1 MEPVTRSQFFA
12 TAATASGAAIL
23 LAACSDDT
31 QSASDNGASSA
42 AEGSA
47 PVIGLISSDLYASP
61 NPQRVAFAI
70 AQGASFIDAGD
81 VNVTFK
87 DEAGTV
93 LGTSTASY
101 HGDGLPKNRGI
112 YVCEATL
119 TSAGTHTIHVET
131 TKGTQPQDTLASV
144 TPVTSATPV
153 NVAAPKAASPTPTD
167 TLGVQPIC
175 TRTPACTL
183 HEHSLSEV
191 IGNGKPTAVL
201 FATPARCQSQYCGP
215 VLDIFLDVLKEP
227 AFASL
232 QAVHV
237 EIYKD
242 DTSQDLVPTLDA
254 WHLQSE
260 PWLYCVNADGTI
272 VTRLDGGFDRS
283 EIRAALQ
290 KVV

>member
-1 MEPVTRSQFFA
+1 MEPVTRRQFFA

-175 TRTPACTL
+175 TYSRL
-183 HEHSLSEV
+183 H
-191 IGNGKPTAVL
+191 I
-201 FATPARCQSQYCGP
+201 ARAFFERGHRKRQAHCGP
-215 VLDIFLDVLKEP
+215 FRYAGPLPVSVLRTGARYFPRRTQGARIREPPSSARRDLQGRHQPRLGADPRRLALTKRTVVVLR
-227 AFASL
+227 
-232 QAVHV
+232 Q
-237 EIYKD
+237 
-242 DTSQDLVPTLDA
+242 
-254 WHLQSE
+254 
-260 PWLYCVNADGTI
+260 
-272 VTRLDGGFDRS
+272 R
-283 EIRAALQ
+283 
-290 KVV
+290 